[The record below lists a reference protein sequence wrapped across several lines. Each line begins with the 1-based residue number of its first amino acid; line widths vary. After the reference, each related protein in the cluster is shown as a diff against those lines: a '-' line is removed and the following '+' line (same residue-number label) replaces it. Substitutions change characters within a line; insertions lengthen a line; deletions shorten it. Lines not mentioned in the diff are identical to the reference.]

1 MIEPI
6 RHRGPDDHG
15 TWVDEAAGV
24 ALAHRRLSILDLSP
38 AGHQPMAAAEGRY
51 HIVYNGEIYNH
62 PELRRELEHR
72 GVRFRGHSDTEVLLA
87 GVVEWGVEATIRR
100 AVGMF
105 AFAVWDG
112 AARRLILARDRLG
125 IKPLYAGWQNG
136 VFLFGSE
143 LKSLR
148 VHPAFAGEIDRGAL
162 ALYVRHGYVPGPYSI
177 HHGIEKLPPGTW
189 VALSENTGPGP
200 LEPVPFWSLQEA
212 ADRGTREP
220 FRGTDE
226 DAVEE
231 LDRRLRDAVA
241 LRMEADVPVGA
252 FLSGGID
259 SSTVVALMQAQSTR
273 RVSTFSIGYGEAAHN
288 EAPYAKAVAEHLGT
302 DHREQIVTPDEARE
316 VIPRLPTLYDE
327 PFADSSQ
334 IPTFL
339 VSALARRN
347 VTVSLSGDGGDE
359 LFGGYRRFST
369 TETLWRKISRMPLPW
384 RAAAAGVLGRIAPRR
399 SDTRFNRRLRTLS
412 EILGVEDGRGI
423 YTWLHSHWRDPAEL
437 VVGNGAPP
445 TVFTDLD
452 AWARRDSL
460 REELMFIDTIT
471 YLPDDI
477 LVKVDRASMA
487 VSLEARVPVLDHRVV
502 EFAWTL
508 PPALKFRK
516 GGEKWLLRRV
526 LDRYVPARLIDRP
539 KVGFSVPIESWLRG
553 PLRDWAEDLLDENR
567 LRREGFFHPGPIR
580 RKWSEH
586 LAGTQEWHHHL
597 WDVLMFEAWIRET
610 RGVTAAAGVGR
621 IEGE

>member
-516 GGEKWLLRRV
+516 GGRSGCF
-526 LDRYVPARLIDRP
+526 A
-539 KVGFSVPIESWLRG
+539 GFSTGTCPRG
-553 PLRDWAEDLLDENR
+553 
-567 LRREGFFHPGPIR
+567 
-580 RKWSEH
+580 
-586 LAGTQEWHHHL
+586 
-597 WDVLMFEAWIRET
+597 
-610 RGVTAAAGVGR
+610 
-621 IEGE
+621 